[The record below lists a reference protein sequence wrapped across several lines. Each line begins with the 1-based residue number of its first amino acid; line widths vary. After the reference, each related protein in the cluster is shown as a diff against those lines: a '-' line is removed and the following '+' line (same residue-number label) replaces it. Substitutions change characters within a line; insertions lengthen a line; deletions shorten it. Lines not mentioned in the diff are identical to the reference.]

1 MRCWRKTA
9 LRPTSLIFHQELR
22 RDLALMPQVPHA
34 SLQPQL
40 LMHHPR
46 NSLVYTYSLTALES
60 LHILKINAPSR
71 GEHIQVVHTRVTF
84 LGTLDTGFLQG
95 NMAASPTAQH
105 HQPQEPCLRTGHL
118 HPVER
123 YASTGWHRPPATQ
136 ITKQLRLLFRITIRR
151 SVHRCKHQR
160 NPFMGL
166 KATKFANV
174 LIARAKP

>member
-1 MRCWRKTA
+1 MLQVEVNIYTRT
-9 LRPTSLIFHQELR
+9 LT
-22 RDLALMPQVPHA
+22 LA
-34 SLQPQL
+34 
-40 LMHHPR
+40 
-46 NSLVYTYSLTALES
+46 E
-60 LHILKINAPSR
+60 
-71 GEHIQVVHTRVTF
+71 VVHTRVTF

-174 LIARAKP
+174 LIARAKPWHTGSSKKGSLQLRRISLL